1 MMYAAMKTLHVL
13 SIVIWVGGM
22 LFAHAFLRP
31 AAAKLPDETRLRLM
45 HDVLG
50 RFFKVVTV
58 VSVLAL
64 FTGYWMMG
72 HVAKNI
78 VQAGGSFVSPLHWTV
93 MAIVG
98 TLMVLL
104 YGHIRFA
111 LYGKFAKSLEANDIP
126 QANLYLFKT
135 RKWVLVN
142 LLLGLGLVAFTLLAP
157 GWI

>member
-1 MMYAAMKTLHVL
+1 MMYAAMKTLHIL

-31 AAAKLPDETRLRLM
+31 AAAKLPEEDRLRLM

-58 VSVLAL
+58 VSVVAL

-72 HVAKNI
+72 HVAKTI
-78 VQAGGSFVSPLHWTV
+78 VQAGGSFNAPLDWTV

-98 TLMVLL
+98 TLMVLI

-111 LYGKFAKSLEANDIP
+111 LYGKMNKAMVANDMA
-126 QANLYLFKT
+126 QAGIYLTKT
-135 RKWVLVN
+135 RQWVLVN
-142 LLLGLGLVAFTLLAP
+142 LVLGLGLIAFTLLV
-157 GWI
+157 

>member
-1 MMYAAMKTLHVL
+1 MMYALMKTLHVL

-31 AAAKLPDETRLRLM
+31 AAAKLPDEDRLRLM

-58 VSVLAL
+58 VSVVAL

-72 HVAKNI
+72 HVAKTI
-78 VQAGGSFVSPLHWTV
+78 VQAGGSFNAPLDWTV

-98 TLMVLL
+98 TVMVLI

-111 LYGKFAKSLEANDIP
+111 LYGKMNKAMVANDMTEAGI
-126 QANLYLFKT
+126 YLTKT
-135 RKWVLVN
+135 RQWVLVN
-142 LLLGLGLVAFTLLAP
+142 LVLGLGLIAFTLLV
-157 GWI
+157 

>member
-31 AAAKLPDETRLRLM
+31 AAATLPDETRLKFM

-72 HVAKNI
+72 HVAKTV
-78 VQAGGSFVSPLHWTV
+78 VQAGGSFNAPLDWTV

-98 TLMVLL
+98 TLMVLI

-111 LYGKFAKSLEANDIP
+111 LFGKMNKAMLANELEDAAK
-126 QANLYLFKT
+126 YLGKT
-135 RKWVLVN
+135 RQWVLIN
-142 LLLGLGLVAFTLLAP
+142 LVLGLGLIAFTLLV
-157 GWI
+157 

>member
-13 SIVIWVGGM
+13 SIVIWIGGM

-31 AAAKLPDETRLRLM
+31 AAAALPDETRFKLM

-58 VSVLAL
+58 VSVVAL

-72 HVAKNI
+72 HVAKNV
-78 VQAGGSFVSPLHWTV
+78 VQAGGSFDAPLDWTV

-98 TLMVLL
+98 TLMVLI

-111 LYGKFAKSLEANDIP
+111 LFGKFGKALSANDMA
-126 QANLYLFKT
+126 QAGTYLNKT
-135 RKWVLVN
+135 RQWVLVN
-142 LLLGLGLVAFTLLAP
+142 LVLGLGLIAFTLLV
-157 GWI
+157 

>member
-13 SIVIWVGGM
+13 SIVIWIGGM
-22 LFAHAFLRP
+22 FFAHAFLRP
-31 AAAKLPDETRLRLM
+31 AAATLPDETRLKLM

-58 VSVLAL
+58 VSVVAL

-72 HVAKNI
+72 HVAKNV
-78 VQAGGSFVSPLHWTV
+78 VQAGGSFTAPMHWTV

-98 TLMVLL
+98 TLMVLI

-111 LYGKFAKSLEANDIP
+111 LYGKFAKSLTTNNHA
-126 QANLYLFKT
+126 QAHVYLNKT
-135 RKWVLVN
+135 RQWVLVN
-142 LLLGLGLVAFTLLAP
+142 LVLGVGLVALTLLAP
-157 GWI
+157 AWV

>member
-1 MMYAAMKTLHVL
+1 MIYAAMKTLHVL
-13 SIVIWVGGM
+13 SILIWVGGM

-31 AAAKLPDETRLRLM
+31 AAATLPDETRLKLM

-58 VSVLAL
+58 VSVVAL

-72 HVAKNI
+72 HVAKNV
-78 VQAGGSFVSPLHWTV
+78 VQAGGSFNAPLDWTV

-98 TLMVLL
+98 TVMVLI

-111 LYGKFAKSLEANDIP
+111 LYGKMNKAMIANDME
-126 QANLYLFKT
+126 QANTYLTKT
-135 RKWVLVN
+135 RQWVFVN
-142 LLLGLGLVAFTLLAP
+142 LVLGLGLVAFTLLV
-157 GWI
+157 

>member
-1 MMYAAMKTLHVL
+1 MIYAIMKTIHLV

-31 AAAKLPDETRLRLM
+31 AAAALDEDVRLRFM
-45 HDVLG
+45 HDVLK

-64 FTGYWMMG
+64 VSGYWMIG
-72 HVAKNI
+72 NVAKTV
-78 VQAGGSFVSPLHWTV
+78 VQAGGRFDMPLDWTV

-98 TLMVLL
+98 TVMVLL

-111 LYGKFAKSLEANDIP
+111 LFGKMDRAVQAQDWP
-126 QANLYLFKT
+126 QAAVYLGKT
-135 RKWVLVN
+135 RQWVLVN
-142 LLLGLGLVAFTLLAP
+142 LVLGLALIAFTLLY
-157 GWI
+157 

>member
-31 AAAKLPDETRLRLM
+31 AAAKLTEEDRLRLM

-58 VSVLAL
+58 VSVVAL

-72 HVAKNI
+72 HVAKTI
-78 VQAGGSFVSPLHWTV
+78 VQAGGSFNAPLDWTV

-98 TLMVLL
+98 TLMVLI

-111 LYGKFAKSLEANDIP
+111 LYGKMSKAMVANDMA
-126 QANLYLFKT
+126 QAGIYLTKT
-135 RKWVLVN
+135 RQWVLVN
-142 LLLGLGLVAFTLLAP
+142 LVLGLGLIAFTLLV
-157 GWI
+157 

>member
-31 AAAKLPDETRLRLM
+31 AAAKLPDEDRLRLM

-58 VSVLAL
+58 VSVVAL

-72 HVAKNI
+72 HVAKTI
-78 VQAGGSFVSPLHWTV
+78 VQAGGSFNAPIDWTV

-98 TLMVLL
+98 TLMVLI

-111 LYGKFAKSLEANDIP
+111 LYGKMNKAMVANDMA
-126 QANLYLFKT
+126 QAGIYLTKT
-135 RKWVLVN
+135 RQWVLVN
-142 LLLGLGLVAFTLLAP
+142 LVLGLGLIAFTLLV
-157 GWI
+157 